1 MGLVQI
7 PDLPWLTFDF
17 FFRFFSIFFQF
28 FLIFSIFSSNSQKSI
43 FIQTCHTKSFEKMQ
57 KQEIEMKHRKMTGTK
72 AIASMLG
79 NSSSKQILFKRFF
92 RIDSFKDKKLI
103 AQCQFC
109 KRLIKGIGFNPSKFT
124 WHLKVCKC
132 WMYFGKTF
140 CEKKKRRK
148 ERNIEN
154 LLNSLQIWKFL
165 LFQKH
170 KGLFKAYRGEVEQAE
185 YSEKVT
191 RAKSNYSADSSG
203 EGDLDRLSE
212 LDPSDD
218 EQRTLNDEKC
228 KMDILLKIY
237 FKTTSEDQNELIA
250 VCRFCTVRNVLKTN
264 HRNTATFVRH
274 LKVCF
279 EYKICAFCW

>member
-1 MGLVQI
+1 M
-7 PDLPWLTFDF
+7 
-17 FFRFFSIFFQF
+17 
-28 FLIFSIFSSNSQKSI
+28 IFSIFSSNSQKSI

-140 CEKKKRRK
+140 CEKKKRKKFHRK
-148 ERNIEN
+148 FTKFPTN
-154 LLNSLQIWKFL
+154 LKISSFSEAQRSLQSIPRRSW
-165 LFQKH
+165 
-170 KGLFKAYRGEVEQAE
+170 
-185 YSEKVT
+185 
-191 RAKSNYSADSSG
+191 
-203 EGDLDRLSE
+203 
-212 LDPSDD
+212 
-218 EQRTLNDEKC
+218 
-228 KMDILLKIY
+228 
-237 FKTTSEDQNELIA
+237 TSRI
-250 VCRFCTVRNVLKTN
+250 
-264 HRNTATFVRH
+264 
-274 LKVCF
+274 
-279 EYKICAFCW
+279 